1 MVVEIN
7 IKASGKTTM
16 ESAQLS
22 INLHLSWMQFCDL
35 IIIEVR
41 EILSDGDEI
50 TVKLSWK
57 WEKWVLTQSTVK
69 RIPTP
74 YIRLINENNWEAVQ
88 HVIRESENKKT
99 GLINMVLHVH
109 AELTSFNVSGSHIL
123 PIEVLDDENSDIYKV
138 FI

>member
-1 MVVEIN
+1 
-7 IKASGKTTM
+7 M